1 METTWHESF
10 SDRYE
15 EWSAARTADIPF
27 YAGLAEE
34 ADGPVVELAVGN
46 GRVAIPVA
54 RATGRPVIGIDAS
67 PTMLAQAR
75 AGGGSTCAKATCA
88 TWRSASRRR

>member
-34 ADGPVVELAVGN
+34 ADGPA
-46 GRVAIPVA
+46 
-54 RATGRPVIGIDAS
+54 
-67 PTMLAQAR
+67 
-75 AGGGSTCAKATCA
+75 
-88 TWRSASRRR
+88 